1 MKKIL
6 TVLLVLIILL
16 VILGGCAL
24 YLAYQI
30 TNSNTNIRYVYIGDT
45 NVSGLT
51 RDETEALL
59 VERGWKERAETP
71 LVVNTLRGESFEVDP
86 IRSGAAVS
94 VDSLV
99 DAAFAYGHDR
109 EMISN
114 LITAVQVF
122 LKPVDVSKQEK
133 EFDTGYVDSLI
144 DACQDRINEDLGDEE
159 YRVDPQAGE
168 MTMIKGW
175 QGLHFDK
182 ADFRNAVFT
191 ALEAGSAELNYTKLA
206 EEPTVPDFEA
216 IHRELEREPA
226 DAYYTDDGTFNVV
239 DEIVGCKF
247 EVSEAKKLWDAANPG
262 ETVTI
267 PLIIEWPK
275 VTGEYLRGQLFH
287 DLLGA
292 CMTKFPNSGENRR
305 SNLNL
310 CASRINE
317 YVLYPGET
325 FSYNEVVGARTEEDG
340 FLPAPAYVNGDV
352 KDEIGG
358 GACQISSTLYAA
370 TAFAFLETVDRSC
383 HVFPV
388 NYMQMG
394 TDATVT
400 IPAEGKAIDFK
411 FRNNKNFPIKI
422 VTRFNNEESTITA
435 EIWGTL
441 EDDDYMPIEFDNT
454 YGWQYDYD
462 RYIDPAYPDREGF
475 TIKFVVDM
483 YNGTEEDGRFY
494 YRTITH
500 RQVID
505 QNGVVVE
512 DTVLNPVISSGY
524 AMDTYYE
531 HP

>member
-1 MKKIL
+1 MKKVL
-6 TVLLVLIILL
+6 TVFLVLLIVA
-16 VILGGCAL
+16 VILAGCAL
-24 YLAYQI
+24 YLGYTV
-30 TNSNTNIRYVYIGDT
+30 TNGNTNVRYVYVGDT

-51 RDETEALL
+51 RNETENLL
-59 VERGWKERAETP
+59 IERGWQAKAETP
-71 LVVNTLRGESFEVDP
+71 LVVTTYRDVSFEVEP
-86 IRSGAAVS
+86 LRAGTAVS
-94 VDSLV
+94 VDTLV
-99 DAAFAYGHDR
+99 DAAFAYGHND
-109 EMISN
+109 EMITN
-114 LITAVQVF
+114 LITAVRTM
-122 LKPVDVSKQEK
+122 LHPVDVSRRESRV
-133 EFDTGYVDSLI
+133 DTAYLDALI
-144 DACQDRINEDLGDEE
+144 DACEQKVNENLAEEE
-159 YRVDPQAGE
+159 YTVDPHAGE
-168 MTMIKGW
+168 MTLVKGW
-175 QGLHFDK
+175 QGLHFDR
-182 ADFRNAVFT
+182 ADFRAAIIA
-191 ALEAGSAELNYTKLA
+191 ALESGSGELLYTKLA
-206 EEPTVPDFEA
+206 EEPAAPDFEA

-247 EVSEAKKLWDAANPG
+247 DVAEAQRLWDVAAPG
-262 ETVTI
+262 ETVTV
-267 PLIIEWPK
+267 PLDIVWPE
-275 VTGEYLRGQLFH
+275 VTGEQLRGQLYH

-292 CMTKFPNSGENRR
+292 CMTKFPNSAENRR

-310 CASRINE
+310 CASRING

-325 FSYNEVVGARTEEDG
+325 FSYNEVVGERTEEAG

-358 GACQISSTLYAA
+358 GACQVSSTLYAA

-400 IPAEGKAIDFK
+400 IPAEGKSIDFK

-422 VTRFNNEESTITA
+422 VTDFNDEERTIGV

-441 EDDDYMPIEFDNT
+441 EDDDYMPVEFDNT
-454 YGWQYDYD
+454 YGWTYDYD
-462 RYIDPAYPDREGF
+462 RHIDPAYPDREGY
-475 TIKFVVDM
+475 TIKFLVDI

-505 QNGVVVE
+505 QEGNIVD
-512 DTVLNPVISSGY
+512 DTILNPGEPGKY

>member
-1 MKKIL
+1 MKKVV
-6 TVLLVLIILL
+6 TVLLVCIVFL

-24 YLAYQI
+24 YLGYSI
-30 TNSNTNIRYVYIGDT
+30 TNGTTNIYHVFIGDID
-45 NVSGLT
+45 VGGLT
-51 RDETEALL
+51 RDETEAAL
-59 VERGWKERAETP
+59 VEQGWKTWAETP
-71 LVVNTLRGESFEVDP
+71 LTVTTLRGEQFEVDP
-86 IRSGAAVS
+86 VRSGVVTS
-94 VDSLV
+94 VDSMV
-99 DAAFAYGHDR
+99 DSAFSYGHDY

-114 LITAVQVF
+114 LITAVQVY
-122 LKPVDVSKQEK
+122 LNPVDISKQERIINSAYI
-133 EFDTGYVDSLI
+133 DALI
-144 DACQDRINEDLGDEE
+144 DECEERINENLGNEE
-159 YRVDPQAGE
+159 YAVDPYSAE
-168 MTMIKGW
+168 MTMTKGW
-175 QGLHFDK
+175 QGLYFDRV
-182 ADFRNAVFT
+182 DFRNT
-191 ALEAGSAELNYTKLA
+191 IISTLEAGISELNYTKLA
-206 EEPTVPDFEA
+206 EEPTAPDFEE
-216 IHRELEREPA
+216 IHIELEREPA

-247 EVSEAKKLWDAANPG
+247 DVNQAQNLWDAAKPG

-267 PLIIEWPK
+267 PLDIVWPE
-275 VTGEYLRGQLFH
+275 VTGEQLRNRLYH

-292 CMTKFPNSGENRR
+292 CLTKFPNSGENRR

-317 YVLYPGET
+317 YVLFPGDV
-325 FSYNEVVGARTEEDG
+325 FSYNEVVGARTEEGG

-400 IPAEGKAIDFK
+400 IPDEGKAIDFK
-411 FRNNKNFPIKI
+411 FRNNKNYPIKI
-422 VTRFNNEESTITA
+422 VTHFNNEESTISV

-441 EDDDYMPIEFDNT
+441 EDDDYMPVEFDNT
-454 YGWQYDYD
+454 YSWTYDYD
-462 RYIDPAYPDREGF
+462 RFIDPAYPDREGY
-475 TIKFVVDM
+475 TIKFVVDI

-505 QNGVVVE
+505 QDGVIVE
-512 DTVLNPVISSGY
+512 DTILNPGEPGKY

>member
-1 MKKIL
+1 MKKVL
-6 TVLLVLIILL
+6 TVLLTLVILL
-16 VILGGCAL
+16 VILGGCIL
-24 YLAYQI
+24 YLGYQV
-30 TNSNTNIRYVYIGDT
+30 TNSNTNIRYVYIGET

-71 LVVNTLRGESFEVDP
+71 LTVTTLRGDSFEVDP
-86 IRSGAAVS
+86 IRSGVAVS

-99 DAAFAYGHDR
+99 DAAFAYGHDN

-114 LITAVQVF
+114 LISAVQVF
-122 LKPVDVSKQEK
+122 LDPVDVSKQEK
-133 EFDTGYVDSLI
+133 IVDTAYLDALI
-144 DACQDRINEDLGDEE
+144 DACQERINDSLGEDE
-159 YRVDPQAGE
+159 YTLDPYAGE
-168 MTMIKGW
+168 MYVVKGW
-175 QGLHFDK
+175 QGLNFDRE
-182 ADFRNAVFT
+182 DFRGAIIS
-191 ALEAGSAELNYTKLA
+191 ALEAGTSELSYTKLA
-206 EEPTVPDFEA
+206 EEPEEPDFES

-226 DAYYTDDGTFNVV
+226 NAYYTDDGSFTVV
-239 DEIVGCKF
+239 DEVVGCKF
-247 EVSEAKKLWDAANPG
+247 DVNKADELWNATMPG
-262 ETVTI
+262 EVVTV
-267 PLIIEWPK
+267 PLDIVWPE
-275 VTGEYLRGQLFH
+275 VTGEQLRGQLYH

-305 SNLNL
+305 SNLQL

-317 YVLYPGET
+317 YILYPGET
-325 FSYNEVVGARTEEDG
+325 FSYNEIVGERTEEDG

-358 GACQISSTLYAA
+358 GACQVSSTLYAA

-411 FRNNKNFPIKI
+411 FRNNKSFPIMI
-422 VTRFNNEESTITA
+422 RMFFNNEESTITA

-441 EDDDYMPIEFDNT
+441 EDDDYMPVEFDNT
-454 YGWQYDYD
+454 YGWSYDYD
-462 RYIDPAYPDREGF
+462 RFIDPAYPDREGYI
-475 TIKFVVDM
+475 IKFVVDI

-505 QNGVVVE
+505 QNGSIVE
-512 DTVLNPVISSGY
+512 DEILNPGEPGRY

>member
-1 MKKIL
+1 MKKVL
-6 TVLLVLIILL
+6 TVFLVLLIVA
-16 VILGGCAL
+16 VILAGCAL
-24 YLAYQI
+24 YLGYTV
-30 TNSNTNIRYVYIGDT
+30 TNGNTNVRYVYVGDT

-51 RDETEALL
+51 RDETENLL
-59 VERGWKERAETP
+59 IERGWQAKAETP
-71 LVVNTLRGESFEVDP
+71 LVVTTYRDVSFEVEP
-86 IRSGAAVS
+86 LRAGTAVS
-94 VDSLV
+94 VDTLV
-99 DAAFAYGHDR
+99 DAAFAYGHND
-109 EMISN
+109 EMITN
-114 LITAVQVF
+114 LITAVRTM
-122 LKPVDVSKQEK
+122 LHPVDVSRRESRV
-133 EFDTGYVDSLI
+133 DTAYLDALI
-144 DACQDRINEDLGDEE
+144 DACEQKVNENLAEEE
-159 YRVDPQAGE
+159 YTVDPHAGE
-168 MTMIKGW
+168 MTLVKGW
-175 QGLHFDK
+175 QGLHFDR
-182 ADFRNAVFT
+182 ADFRAAIIA
-191 ALEAGSAELNYTKLA
+191 ALESGSGELHYTKLA
-206 EEPTVPDFEA
+206 EEPAAPDFEA

-247 EVSEAKKLWDAANPG
+247 DVAEAQRLWDVAAPG
-262 ETVTI
+262 ETVTV
-267 PLIIEWPK
+267 PLDIVWPE
-275 VTGEYLRGQLFH
+275 VTGEQLRGQLYH

-292 CMTKFPNSGENRR
+292 CMTKFPNSAENRR

-310 CASRINE
+310 CASRING

-325 FSYNEVVGARTEEDG
+325 FSYNEVVGERTEEAG

-358 GACQISSTLYAA
+358 GACQVSSTLYAA
-370 TAFAFLETVDRSC
+370 TAYAFLETVDRSC

-400 IPAEGKAIDFK
+400 IPAEGKSIDFK

-422 VTRFNNEESTITA
+422 VTDFNDEERTISV

-441 EDDDYMPIEFDNT
+441 EDDDYMPVEFDNT
-454 YGWQYDYD
+454 YGWTYDYD
-462 RYIDPAYPDREGF
+462 RFIDPAYPDREGY
-475 TIKFVVDM
+475 TIKFLVDI

-505 QNGVVVE
+505 QEGNIVD
-512 DTVLNPVISSGY
+512 DTILNPGESGKY

>member
-1 MKKIL
+1 MKKVL
-6 TVLLVLIILL
+6 TVFLILIILL
-16 VILGGCAL
+16 VILAGCAL
-24 YLAYQI
+24 YLGYRV
-30 TNSNTNIRYVYIGDT
+30 TNGSTNLRYVYVGDT

-51 RDETEALL
+51 PDETETLL
-59 VERGWKERAETP
+59 EQRGWKTRAETP
-71 LVVNTLRGESFEVDP
+71 LVVTSLRGVSFEVDP
-86 IRSGAAVS
+86 IRSGLAVP
-94 VDSLV
+94 VDALA
-99 DAAFAYGHDR
+99 DAAFSYGHDN
-109 EMISN
+109 EMITN
-114 LITAVQVF
+114 LMTAVQVF
-122 LKPVDVSKQEK
+122 LHPVDVAGQAKTP
-133 EFDTGYVDSLI
+133 DTVYIDALI
-144 DACQDRINEDLGDEE
+144 DACEERINEDLGDEE
-159 YRVDPQAGE
+159 YTVDAHAGQ
-168 MTMIKGW
+168 MTMTKGW
-175 QGLHFDK
+175 QGLHLDK
-182 ADFRNAVFT
+182 ADFRSAILE
-191 ALEAGSAELNYTKLA
+191 ALESGRTELTYTKLA
-206 EEPTVPDFEA
+206 SEPQKPDFDA
-216 IHRELEREPA
+216 IHKELEREPS
-226 DAYYTDDGTFNVV
+226 DAYYTDDGTFTVV

-247 EVSEAKKLWDAANPG
+247 DVSEANSLWDAAKPG
-262 ETVTI
+262 EVVTI
-267 PLIIEWPK
+267 PLDIVWPE
-275 VTGEYLRGQLFH
+275 VTGEQLRGQLYH

-292 CMTKFPNSGENRR
+292 CMTKFPNSAENRR

-325 FSYNEVVGARTEEDG
+325 FSYNEVVGERTEEAG

-358 GACQISSTLYAA
+358 GACQVSSTLYAA

-400 IPAEGKAIDFK
+400 IPAEGKSIDFK

-422 VTRFNNEESTITA
+422 VTDFNDEERTISV

-441 EDDDYMPIEFDNT
+441 EEDDYMPVEFDNT
-454 YGWQYDYD
+454 YGWTYDYD
-462 RYIDPAYPDREGF
+462 RFIDPAYPDREGY
-475 TIKFVVDM
+475 TIKFLVDI

-505 QNGVVVE
+505 QAGNIVE
-512 DTVLNPVISSGY
+512 DTILNPGEPGKY

>member
-6 TVLLVLIILL
+6 TVFLALIILV

-24 YLAYQI
+24 YLGYRV
-30 TNSNTNIRYVYIGDT
+30 TNGNTNLRYVYVGDT

-51 RDETEALL
+51 RDETETLL
-59 VERGWKERAETP
+59 IERGWKKKAETP
-71 LVVNTLRGESFEVDP
+71 LVVTSLRDVSFEVDP
-86 IRSGAAVS
+86 IRSGIAVP

-99 DAAFAYGHDR
+99 EAAFAYGHDN
-109 EMISN
+109 EMITN
-114 LITAVQVF
+114 LITAVQIF
-122 LKPVDVSKQEK
+122 LHPVDITEQVKNA
-133 EFDTGYVDSLI
+133 DTAYI
-144 DACQDRINEDLGDEE
+144 DALIEACENRVNENLGQEE
-159 YRVDPQAGE
+159 YLVDPHAGQ

-182 ADFRNAVFT
+182 ADFRNAILD
-191 ALEAGSAELNYTKLA
+191 ALHAGVSELTYTKLV
-206 EEPTVPDFEA
+206 EEPKAPDFEA
-216 IHRELEREPA
+216 IHKELEREPA
-226 DAYYTDDGTFNVV
+226 DAYYTDDGTFTVV
-239 DEIVGCKF
+239 DEIVGCRF
-247 EVSEAKKLWDAANPG
+247 DVSEANKLWESAKPG
-262 ETVTI
+262 EVVTI
-267 PLIIEWPK
+267 PLDIVWPE
-275 VTGEYLRGQLFH
+275 VTGDQLRDQLFH

-292 CMTKFPNSGENRR
+292 CLTKFPNSAENRR
-305 SNLNL
+305 SNLQL

-317 YVLYPGET
+317 FILYPGET
-325 FSYNEVVGARTEEDG
+325 FSYNEIVGERTEEAG

-400 IPAEGKAIDFK
+400 IPAEGKSIDFK
-411 FRNNKNFPIKI
+411 FRNNKNYPIKI
-422 VTRFNNEESTITA
+422 LTEFNNEESWINV

-441 EDDDYMPIEFDNT
+441 EEDDYMPVEFDNT

-462 RYIDPAYPDREGF
+462 RHIDPAYPDRDGYK
-475 TIKFVVDM
+475 IKFLVDI

-505 QNGVVVE
+505 QEGNIVE
-512 DTVLNPVISSGY
+512 DAILNPGEPGKY